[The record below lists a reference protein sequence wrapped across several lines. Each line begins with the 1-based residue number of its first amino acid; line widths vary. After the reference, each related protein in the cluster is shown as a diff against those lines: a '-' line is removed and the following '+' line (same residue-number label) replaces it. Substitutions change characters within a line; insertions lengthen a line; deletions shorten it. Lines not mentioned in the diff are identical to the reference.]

1 MDLGVNYIF
10 NASTEIERA
19 ASYVNSVRLLQLPLQ
34 AFSSLANATPID
46 EFLAVI
52 PWVPASSTSIPN
64 FSAECW
70 LTAAGLYDAQYATGR
85 RIPIG
90 AIQSDWPGNSITQLS
105 SPSAMAVPCAGDAD
119 FAGAAAI
126 DPRAPTFPGPIPGP
140 GHPSSQYN
148 AMVAP
153 LAVGPLAV
161 GAFIYHQGE
170 ADVHGWYGP
179 SGPVT
184 YETIRAWYACR
195 LRALIADFR
204 ATFAA
209 SPPALPWFGVSML
222 APYAGD
228 CGTACAFVP
237 AVRAAQM
244 DVSLSEPNVT
254 CAVLVDGGDPT
265 APAGSVHSRNKQVV
279 AKVRWCLPRAILLP
293 CAHVSPPPPRPA
305 LARSLARS
313 ASSPAPWRRS
323 SGSPRPPRRSTA
335 RRTPLQ
341 PTQEAPPPLAPSPPT
356 SPSPLPRRSPAA
368 SGSSS
373 GSTAR
378 RGAP

>member
-1 MDLGVNYIF
+1 MSTTSSTPPTKSR
-10 NASTEIERA
+10 ASA
-19 ASYVNSVRLLQLPLQ
+19 YGNSVRLLQLPLQ
-34 AFSSLANATPID
+34 AFSSTPDSTPLD

-52 PWVPASSTSIPN
+52 PWVPASSTSVPG

-70 LTAAGLYDAQYATGR
+70 LTASGLFDAVYAAGGGS
-85 RIPIG
+85 IPVG

-105 SPSAMAVPCAGDAD
+105 SPRAMSVYCAGDDELLSSPSNAH
-119 FAGAAAI
+119 I
-126 DPRAPTFPGPIPGP
+126 KAPGFPGPIPGP
-140 GHPSSQYN
+140 DYASSQYN

-179 SGPVT
+179 NGTVD
-184 YETIRAWYACR
+184 YDTIRAWYGCR

-204 ATFAA
+204 STFSA
-209 SPPALPWFGVSML
+209 SPTELPWFGVSML

-228 CGTACAFVP
+228 CLTACENVP

-244 DVSLSEPNVT
+244 DVALSEANVT

-279 AKVRWCLPRAILLP
+279 AKVRVVLCRVSVPRN
-293 CAHVSPPPPRPA
+293 
-305 LARSLARS
+305 
-313 ASSPAPWRRS
+313 
-323 SGSPRPPRRSTA
+323 GS
-335 RRTPLQ
+335 
-341 PTQEAPPPLAPSPPT
+341 
-356 SPSPLPRRSPAA
+356 
-368 SGSSS
+368 
-373 GSTAR
+373 
-378 RGAP
+378 